1 VQEVLCAFPDLY
13 AVRLL
18 SLLTLLTQAKAAT
31 NRTHA
36 TAASDVVMG
45 VDPGNKNVVF
55 PVTET
60 VRGLG
65 GWPMAEGG
73 GITVSPHHTHI
84 CRCAASF
91 RPRLGTARGSRTL
104 VHPGGRGQTRAVT
117 AAGLMV
123 G

>member
-1 VQEVLCAFPDLY
+1 MLCAFPDLY

-18 SLLTLLTQAKAAT
+18 RLLTLLTRAKAAT

-73 GITVSPHHTHI
+73 GINTHI